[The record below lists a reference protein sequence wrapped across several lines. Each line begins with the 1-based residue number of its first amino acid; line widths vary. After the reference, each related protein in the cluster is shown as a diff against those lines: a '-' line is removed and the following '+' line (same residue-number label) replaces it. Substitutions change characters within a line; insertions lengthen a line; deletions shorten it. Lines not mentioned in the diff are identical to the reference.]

1 MKRTH
6 ETEGEVED
14 DITETTSADIEMAVR
29 NMKNGKATGPDN
41 IAIEVCKSLGRT
53 GVIFLLKEALN
64 KITDEKKIPGTWRKS
79 I

>member
-6 ETEGEVED
+6 KTEGEVED
-14 DITETTSADIEMAVR
+14 DITESTSADIEMAIR
-29 NMKNGKATGPDN
+29 NMKMGKLLDLE
-41 IAIEVCKSLGRT
+41 IEVCKSLGRT